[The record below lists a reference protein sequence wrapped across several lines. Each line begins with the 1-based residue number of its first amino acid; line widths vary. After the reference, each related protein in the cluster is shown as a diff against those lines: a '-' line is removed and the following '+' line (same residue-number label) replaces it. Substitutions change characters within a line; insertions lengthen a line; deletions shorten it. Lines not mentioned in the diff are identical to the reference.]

1 MKSVGKTRRATKR
14 NSALAKRRKKNA
26 PARAAG
32 TAVAIIRNLSAKNLK
47 DTLWETL
54 IDLRHDNILPNRADA
69 IAAQAREILRT
80 VKVQLQVAGQA
91 KRGVPEEIVRF
102 SEGIARP

>member
-1 MKSVGKTRRATKR
+1 MLRPL
-14 NSALAKRRKKNA
+14 SAL
-26 PARAAG
+26 
-32 TAVAIIRNLSAKNLK
+32 SLK
-47 DTLWETL
+47 ETLWETL
-54 IDLRHDNILPNRADA
+54 TDLRHENILPNRADA

-102 SEGIARP
+102 SEGATI